1 MLVEVIY
8 MAEEKKSL
16 FQEIMAYNMEAY
28 KAHDQEAKDA
38 CGALISAAR
47 NAQVVCKSQNKPFT
61 DAEMGKVVT
70 KTLKEL
76 EEELDVYV
84 KGNRPERAEAIKKQI
99 EVVNKFKPQLMSEDE
114 IRKIIEALPDKSI
127 KSVMKEFKT
136 NYPGKADMSMVSKIA
151 MSFQGK

>member
-1 MLVEVIY
+1 

-38 CGALISAAR
+38 CGTLISAAR

-84 KGNRPERAEAIKKQI
+84 KGNRPERAEAIK
-99 EVVNKFKPQLMSEDE
+99 NKS
-114 IRKIIEALPDKSI
+114 KS
-127 KSVMKEFKT
+127 ST
-136 NYPGKADMSMVSKIA
+136 NSSPNL
-151 MSFQGK
+151 

>member
-1 MLVEVIY
+1 MFVEVIY

-84 KGNRPERAEAIKKQI
+84 KGNRPERAEAIK
-99 EVVNKFKPQLMSEDE
+99 NKS
-114 IRKIIEALPDKSI
+114 KS
-127 KSVMKEFKT
+127 ST
-136 NYPGKADMSMVSKIA
+136 NSSPNL
-151 MSFQGK
+151 